1 MIFFNQMN
9 RMNFYKLNRALHRDF
24 GYFFAAM
31 TIIYAL
37 SGIALNHRK
46 DWNPNYNIR
55 RTEHLVKI
63 PADLH
68 TNEKLVVEQILKQIG
83 QEKNYRQYYFPSVDE
98 LKIFMIGGGSVA
110 VNLSNGKLLFENL
123 YKRPLFFEVN
133 FLHYN
138 PGELWM
144 WFSDFF
150 CVALMVL
157 AIGGLF
163 ILKGKN
169 GITRR
174 GAWLA
179 SAGIL
184 VPVVFLIMYY

>member
-1 MIFFNQMN
+1 MN
-9 RMNFYKLNRALHRDF
+9 LYKLNRATHRDF

-46 DWNPNYNIR
+46 DWNPNYIIE
-55 RTEHLVKI
+55 RTVHQVVI
-63 PADLH
+63 PGDLK
-68 TNEKLVVEQILKQIG
+68 TNEKTAVDAILKQIN
-83 QEKNYRQYYFPSVDE
+83 QEDNYRKYYFPSTDE
-98 LKIFMIGGGSVA
+98 LKVFMDGGGSVV
-110 VNLSNGKLLFENL
+110 VNLTNGKLLFENL
-123 YKRPLFFEVN
+123 KKRPIFYEVN

-138 PGELWM
+138 PGRMWM

-157 AIGGLF
+157 AISGLF

-169 GITRR
+169 GITQR
-174 GAWLA
+174 GAWLTA
-179 SAGIL
+179 AGII
-184 VPVVFLIMYY
+184 VPIVFLVMYY

>member
-1 MIFFNQMN
+1 
-9 RMNFYKLNRALHRDF
+9 MNFYKINRAFHRDF

-31 TIIYAL
+31 TIIYAV

-46 DWNPNYNIR
+46 DWNPNY
-55 RTEHLVKI
+55 TVEVTSHLVKI
-63 PADLH
+63 PDDIRI
-68 TNEKLVVEQILKQIG
+68 NEESAVKAILKQID
-83 QEKNYRQYYFPSVDE
+83 QDKNYRKYYFPSPKE
-98 LKIFMIGGGSVA
+98 LKVFMNGGGTVA
-110 VNLSNGKLLFENL
+110 VNLDSGKLLFENL
-123 YKRPLFFEVN
+123 KKRPVLFEFN

-138 PGELWM
+138 PGKIWM

-150 CVALMVL
+150 CIALILL

-174 GAWLA
+174 GAWLTI
-179 SAGIL
+179 AGII
-184 VPVVFLIMYY
+184 VPILFLIMYY

>member
-1 MIFFNQMN
+1 MN
-9 RMNFYKLNRALHRDF
+9 LYRLNRATHRDF

-46 DWNPNYNIR
+46 DWNPNYIIE
-55 RTEHLVKI
+55 RTEHQVLVPK
-63 PADLH
+63 DLK
-68 TNEKLVVEQILKQIG
+68 TNEKMAVTAILKQIS
-83 QEKNYRQYYFPSVDE
+83 QQDNYRKYYFPSFNE
-98 LKIFMIGGGSVA
+98 LKVFMNGGGSV
-110 VNLSNGKLLFENL
+110 VVDLTSGKLLFEDL
-123 YKRPLFFEVN
+123 RKRPIFYEVN

-138 PGELWM
+138 PGKLWV

-157 AIGGLF
+157 SISGLF

-169 GITRR
+169 GITHR
-174 GAWLA
+174 GAWLLG
-179 SAGIL
+179 AGFI
-184 VPVVFLIMYY
+184 VPIVFLLMY

>member
-1 MIFFNQMN
+1 
-9 RMNFYKLNRALHRDF
+9 MNFYKLNRALHRDF

-46 DWNPNYNIR
+46 DWNPNYSIR
-55 RTEHLVKI
+55 RTEHQIII
-63 PADLH
+63 PADIH

-83 QEKNYRQYYFPSVDE
+83 QEKNYRKYYFPSVDE
-98 LKIFMIGGGSVA
+98 LKIFMIGGGSIA
-110 VNLSNGKLLFENL
+110 VNLSTGKLLFENL

-138 PGELWM
+138 PGKLWM

-157 AIGGLF
+157 SIGGLF

-174 GAWLA
+174 GAWLV